1 MRKLTDLLWKSLEFG
16 GLLFRESLFSSS
28 DGERKSPHPWDQ
40 TNVER
45 RSILGLFTSL
55 AQMSRL
61 YSAHK
66 SSLGCFTLSVCC
78 NLLLGSARVSANL
91 RTSLP
96 ECEDE
101 CRGNIGPFSKGNLN
115 EFLRWCHLYFR
126 SLRNQSGLVGSPHN
140 PTAPKKDQHRAHSA
154 PGCGSCLNMNFSY
167 LLQLSPDFDPAFK
180 VAAQLVEM

>member
-1 MRKLTDLLWKSLEFG
+1 MWKDGASSGSLQVW
-16 GLLFRESLFSSS
+16 LRC
-28 DGERKSPHPWDQ
+28 
-40 TNVER
+40 
-45 RSILGLFTSL
+45 LGFTL
-55 AQMSRL
+55 
-61 YSAHK
+61 AHK
-66 SSLGCFTLSVCC
+66 FSLGCFTLSVCC

-140 PTAPKKDQHRAHSA
+140 PTAPKKDQHRADSA

-167 LLQLSPDFDPAFK
+167 LLQLSPDFDPTFK